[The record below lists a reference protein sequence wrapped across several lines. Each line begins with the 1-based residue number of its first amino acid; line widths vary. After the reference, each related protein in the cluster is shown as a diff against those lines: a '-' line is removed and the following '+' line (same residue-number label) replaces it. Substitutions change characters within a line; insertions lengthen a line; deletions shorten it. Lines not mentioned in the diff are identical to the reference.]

1 MLAFA
6 KDITKTDP
14 SHPEESNN
22 SRLKEYMD
30 YQRSL
35 NHEKLIYHALDHAKS
50 GLQSAIQNSWGDEAK
65 TRDYIARAFPVSHRY
80 ADADTLMVML
90 RKLVNAH
97 NTTNN
102 WFRMN
107 PFFYGVVYDA
117 LEGFLREYNRL
128 ALKEPEKAE
137 EYGIARGGKE
147 VDFDDWVRMYFHDLD
162 FMIGQDMKHLHFT
175 FRRRNR
181 AIESFIQKEMS
192 AGKSR
197 EDAAKEAAGEFNIE
211 DAAVKIYLGHRVG
224 HSDLEL
230 FYTSA
235 ENPIYEYLYDPNVE
249 EGFMDGETLIDHS
262 YFLGYQLKGLNES
275 EAEKAIEEIERLSK
289 H

>member
-14 SHPEESNN
+14 SHPEEDKNAA
-22 SRLKEYMD
+22 LKEYMD

-35 NHEKLIYHALDHAKS
+35 NHEKLIYHALDHAKT
-50 GLQSAIQNSWGDEAK
+50 GLQDAIQNSWGESAK
-65 TRDYIARAFPVSHRY
+65 MQEYLARAFPVSHRY
-80 ADADTLMVML
+80 ADADTLMIML

-102 WFRMN
+102 WYRLN
-107 PFFYGVVYDA
+107 PFFYGAVYDA
-117 LEGFLREYNRL
+117 LDGFLKEYNRL
-128 ALKEPEKAE
+128 VQTDPEKAE
-137 EYGIARGGKE
+137 QYAIAEGGRE

-162 FMIGQDMKHLHFT
+162 FLIGHEMQHVHFT

-181 AIESFIQKEMS
+181 AIEAFIQKQRD
-192 AGKSR
+192 AGQSR
-197 EDAAKEAAGEFNIE
+197 EEAVKQASGEFNIDE
-211 DAAVKIYLGHRVG
+211 DAVKIYLGHQAG
-224 HSDLEL
+224 HPDLEL

-262 YFLGYQLKGLNES
+262 YFLGHQLKGLNEA
-275 EAEKAIEEIERLSK
+275 EAEKAIEEIEKLSK

>member
-1 MLAFA
+1 M
-6 KDITKTDP
+6 I
-14 SHPEESNN
+14 
-22 SRLKEYMD
+22 
-30 YQRSL
+30 
-35 NHEKLIYHALDHAKS
+35 
-50 GLQSAIQNSWGDEAK
+50 
-65 TRDYIARAFPVSHRY
+65 
-80 ADADTLMVML
+80 ML

-102 WFRMN
+102 WYRLN
-107 PFFYGVVYDA
+107 PFYYGLVYDA
-117 LEGFLREYNRL
+117 LEGFLQEYNQL
-128 ALKEPEKAE
+128 AQKEPERAE
-137 EYGIARGGKE
+137 QYGIADGGRE
-147 VDFDDWVRMYFHDLD
+147 VDFDDWVRLHFHDLD
-162 FMIGQDMKHLHFT
+162 FLIGQDMNHLHFT

-181 AIESFIQKEMS
+181 AIEAFIQKQMD

-197 EDAAKEAAGEFNIE
+197 EEAAKQAAEEFNIE
-211 DAAVKIYLGHRVG
+211 EDAIKIYLGHQAS

-262 YFLGYQLKGLNES
+262 YFLGHQLKGLNES
-275 EAEKAIEEIERLSK
+275 ETEKAIKEIEKLSK